1 MTAIVHY
8 FDGAMGAEERVA
20 SVLIHGPYG
29 VIKER
34 QPVEDAAGSHIGSAL
49 CFDTYAQMP
58 PADSLRRLFERGAHP
73 ELLPR
78 DRQTDHGERYV
89 LHYTYS
95 RGGTARHPG
104 EVKHVTVACWSI
116 DYEPQTDP
124 KRKGLGLR
132 RMLLRIRPS
141 DGAYIKGERPFQDP
155 GDPCRDHEDCRT
167 HKQLGFHC
175 AQSTRDELARLKEAA
190 ERCWQQMPTH
200 EGMRALSDL
209 GVLLGHDPLRVPV
222 CSTASV
228 TAGVN
233 LDNIRYIGLE
243 DDT

>member
-1 MTAIVHY
+1 MTAIIHY
-8 FDGAMGAEERVA
+8 FDGAVGAEERVA
-20 SVLIHGPYG
+20 SVLIEGQYG
-29 VIKER
+29 VIKLPGGAE
-34 QPVEDAAGSHIGSAL
+34 VSSHVGSGL
-49 CFDTYAQMP
+49 CFDAAAQLAP
-58 PADSLRRLFERGAHP
+58 SDSLRRLFERGAHVQ
-73 ELLPR
+73 LLPR
-78 DRQTDHGERYV
+78 DQQGERGERYV
-89 LHYTYS
+89 LHYTCS
-95 RGGTARHPG
+95 RKGTAKHPG

-132 RMLLRIRPS
+132 RMLLRIRPC
-141 DGAYIKGERPFQDP
+141 DGSYMKGERPFQDL
-155 GDPCRDHEDCRT
+155 GDSCRDHEDCRT

-190 ERCWQQMPTH
+190 ERCWQLMPTH

-209 GVLLGHDPLRVPV
+209 GVLLGHEPLRVPV

-233 LDNIRYIGLE
+233 LDDIIKYIRLE